1 MQRLLPEHGI
11 SVEWSG
17 VVCQMVQ
24 QVLACPL
31 DPAGQIRL
39 ADLPARRKRVEMGFH
54 YPLQGLNAAAL
65 SRLLLDRGFSD
76 NPLIRQ
82 AVERLA
88 FPQVRGYMKG
98 FIDLVFQ
105 ASGRFYLL
113 DYKSNWLGS
122 EVAAYGQPRL
132 AAVMVGDDYWLQY
145 LFYTLALH
153 RYLQTRVT
161 DYDYDRHFGGVFY
174 LFLRGMQPDRSPETG
189 VYRARPDKALILAL
203 DRFIG
208 PMGRDR

>member
-1 MQRLLPEHGI
+1 
-11 SVEWSG
+11 
-17 VVCQMVQ
+17 MVQ
-24 QVLACPL
+24 QVLASPL
-31 DPAGQIRL
+31 DPAGRIRL
-39 ADLPARRKRVEMGFH
+39 ADLPASRKRVEMGFH
-54 YPLQGLNAAAL
+54 YPLQGLNASAL
-65 SRLLLDRGFSD
+65 SRLLLDYGFSD
-76 NPLIRQ
+76 APLIRQ
-82 AVERLA
+82 AVERLT

-105 ASGRFYLL
+105 AGDRFYLL
-113 DYKSNWLGS
+113 DYKSNWLGG

-132 AAVMVGDDYWLQY
+132 AAVMAGDDYWLQY

-161 DYDYDRHFGGVFY
+161 DYDYDCHFGGVFY
-174 LFLRGMQPDRSPETG
+174 LFLRGMQPDSSPATG

-203 DRFIG
+203 DRLIG